1 MSKSII
7 KLKEHNQ
14 LSFRV
19 GRQLVR
25 ILPHLSI
32 KRAMKLTR
40 RKKYAKSLIIA
51 VNILQVPGRGK
62 KPLFSSIVVGM
73 N

>member
-32 KRAMKLTR
+32 TRAMKLTR
-40 RKKYAKSLIIA
+40 RNKYAKSLIIA

-62 KPLFSSIVVGM
+62 KTPF
-73 N
+73 